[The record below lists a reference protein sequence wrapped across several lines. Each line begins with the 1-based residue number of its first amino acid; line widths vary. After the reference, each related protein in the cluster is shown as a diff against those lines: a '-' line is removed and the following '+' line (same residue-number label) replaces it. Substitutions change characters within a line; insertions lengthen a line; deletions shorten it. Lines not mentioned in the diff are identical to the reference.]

1 MPDLDNPLRPDP
13 PVHAREDQI
22 FPRLSQ
28 PLIDRVS
35 AYGTEEALA
44 SDTLLFGRGDR
55 GPDFFVVLEGAIDL
69 FDADGGYVRS
79 YLPGQFSG
87 ELHLFSGRASLLDG
101 RAAAG
106 TRVLRLAPDA
116 FRRMA
121 SAEPDI
127 GEIVMRAFIL
137 RRVDLLATGFG
148 GITLVGSAEDPET
161 HRIREFLT
169 RNAHPHRFVDLRDPA
184 APDTLQMEELPAI
197 LLPEG
202 KVLSRP
208 SSAQLADLL
217 GLNAAPHGGEI
228 YDLVVVGAGPAGLAA
243 AVYGASEGLSTLVV
257 EAEAPGG
264 QAGTSSRIENYL
276 GFPTGISGQA
286 LAGRAITQAHKFGAV
301 LRVSRRAEHLDCS
314 TRPFRIAL
322 EGGETV
328 RAQAVVIATGA
339 RYRRLDVPG
348 YAALEGSGIY
358 YAATPMEAQLCAGA
372 EVVVVGGGNSA
383 GQAAMFLSR
392 SCAKVHILVRGPG
405 LAATMSDYLVQR
417 IANSANVHLHPHSE
431 VASVEGSEF
440 LTRVSWRDR
449 ANNTTVVRDVRGLFV
464 MIGAAP
470 NTEWVSDCLQ
480 LDAAGFVSTGQGA
493 DGRALASP
501 YATLIEGVF
510 AAGDVRAGSIKRVA
524 AGVGEGAGVIA
535 GVHQFLSDSLV

>member
-1 MPDLDNPLRPDP
+1 MSDVDTPLRREP

-22 FPRLSQ
+22 FPRLPA
-28 PLIDRVS
+28 PLVERIA
-35 AYGTEEALA
+35 AYGAEEFPA
-44 SDTLLFGRGDR
+44 SDTLLFGRGER
-55 GPDFFVVLEGAIDL
+55 GPDFFVVLDGAIDL
-69 FDADGGYVRS
+69 FDAGGDYVRS

-101 RAAAG
+101 RAAPG
-106 TRVLRLAPDA
+106 TRLLRLSGEA
-116 FRRMA
+116 FRRMT

-148 GITLVGSAEDPET
+148 GITLVGSAQDPET

-184 APDTLQMEELPAI
+184 APEALTAEELPAV

-202 KVLSRP
+202 QVLSRP

-217 GLNAAPHGGEI
+217 GLNALPEGGET

-243 AVYGASEGLSTLVV
+243 AVYGASEGLSTFVV

-301 LRVSRRAEHLDCS
+301 LRVSRRAERLDCS
-314 TRPFRIAL
+314 ARPFRIAL

-328 RAQAVVIATGA
+328 TASAVVIATGA
-339 RYRRLDVPG
+339 RYRRLDLPN
-348 YAALEGSGIY
+348 YAALEGRGIY

-392 SCAKVHILVRGPG
+392 SCARVHILVRGPG

-417 IANSANVHLHPHSE
+417 IQGSANVQLHPFCE
-431 VASVEGSEF
+431 VTGVEGTEF
-440 LTRVSWRDR
+440 LTRLRWRDAAR
-449 ANNTTVVRDVRGLFV
+449 DATETRDVRGLFV

-470 NTEWVSDCLQ
+470 NTEWVSDCLA
-480 LDAAGFVSTGQGA
+480 LDPAGFVPTGLDA
-493 DGRALASP
+493 EGRPLASP
-501 YATLIEGVF
+501 YATTIDGVF
-510 AAGDVRAGSIKRVA
+510 AVGDVRSGSIKRVA
-524 AGVGEGAGVIA
+524 SGVGEGAAVVSAVHRHLA
-535 GVHQFLSDSLV
+535 G

>member
-1 MPDLDNPLRPDP
+1 MADADTTLRPEP
-13 PVHAREDQI
+13 PVHAREEQI
-22 FPRLSQ
+22 FPRLAP
-28 PLIDRVS
+28 PLIHRI
-35 AYGTEEALA
+35 AGYGAEESPA

-55 GPDFFVVLEGAIDL
+55 GPDFFVVLDGAIDL
-69 FDADGGYVRS
+69 FDGDGGYVRS

-101 RAAAG
+101 RAAPG
-106 TRVLRLAPDA
+106 TRLLRLSPQS
-116 FRRMA
+116 FRTMT

-148 GITLVGSAEDPET
+148 GITLVGSAKDPET
-161 HRIREFLT
+161 HRIRAFLT
-169 RNAHPHRFVDLRDPA
+169 RNAHPHRFIDLRDPTAPEALTA
-184 APDTLQMEELPAI
+184 AELPAV
-197 LLPEG
+197 LLPHG
-202 KVLSRP
+202 QVLSRP
-208 SSAQLADLL
+208 STTQLADLL
-217 GLNAAPHGGEI
+217 GLNANPAGDTT

-243 AVYGASEGLSTLVV
+243 AVYGASEGLSTFVV

-314 TRPFRIAL
+314 SRPFRIAL
-322 EGGETV
+322 SGGETV
-328 RAQAVVIATGA
+328 SARAVVIATGA
-339 RYRRLDVPG
+339 RYRKLDLPN
-348 YAALEGSGIY
+348 YATLEGRGIY

-417 IANSANVHLHPHSE
+417 IASSANVELHPCCE
-431 VASVEGSEF
+431 VIGVEGTDF
-440 LTRVSWRDR
+440 LTRLRWRDS
-449 ANNTTVVRDVRGLFV
+449 AKGVTETRDVRGLFV

-470 NTEWVSDCLQ
+470 NTEWVADCLP
-480 LDAAGFVSTGQGA
+480 LDPAGFVPTGVDA
-493 DGRALASP
+493 DGRPLASP
-501 YATLIEGVF
+501 YATILDGVF
-510 AAGDVRAGSIKRVA
+510 AVGDVRAGSVKRVA
-524 AGVGEGAGVIA
+524 SGVGEGAGVVSAVHRHLA
-535 GVHQFLSDSLV
+535 G

>member
-1 MPDLDNPLRPDP
+1 MPDADITLRPEP

-22 FPRLSQ
+22 FPRLGQ
-28 PLIDRVS
+28 PLIARIA
-35 AYGTEEALA
+35 AYGAEESPA

-55 GPDFFVVLEGAIDL
+55 GPDFFVVLAGAIDL

-101 RAAAG
+101 RAAKG
-106 TRVLRLAPDA
+106 TRLLRLAPDA

-127 GEIVMRAFIL
+127 GEMVMRAFIL
-137 RRVDLLATGFG
+137 RRVDLLATGSG

-184 APDTLQMEELPAI
+184 APEALTAEELPAV
-197 LLPEG
+197 LMPEG
-202 KVLSRP
+202 RVLSRP

-217 GLNAAPHGGEI
+217 GLNAMPEGGAT

-243 AVYGASEGLSTLVV
+243 AVYGASEGLSTFVV

-301 LRVSRRAEHLDCS
+301 LRVSARAEHLDCS
-314 TRPFRIAL
+314 SRPFRIAL
-322 EGGETV
+322 AGGETV
-328 RAQAVVIATGA
+328 QARAVVIATGA
-339 RYRRLDVPG
+339 RYRRLDLPG
-348 YAALEGSGIY
+348 YAALEGCGVY

-417 IANSANVHLHPHSE
+417 IANSANVQLHPFCE
-431 VASVEGSEF
+431 VTSVEGSEF
-440 LTRVSWRDR
+440 LTRLRWRDR
-449 ANNTTVVRDVRGLFV
+449 ANDTTETRDVRGLFV

-470 NTEWVSDCLQ
+470 NTEWVSDCLT
-480 LDAAGFVSTGQGA
+480 LDPAGFVPTGLDA
-493 DGRALASP
+493 EGRPLASP
-501 YATLIEGVF
+501 YATTIDGVF
-510 AAGDVRAGSIKRVA
+510 AVGDVRAGSVKRVA
-524 AGVGEGAGVIA
+524 SGVGEGAAVVSAVHRHLA
-535 GVHQFLSDSLV
+535 G

>member
-1 MPDLDNPLRPDP
+1 MSDVDTPLRRAP
-13 PVHAREDQI
+13 PVHAREEQI
-22 FPRLSQ
+22 FPRLAA
-28 PLIDRVS
+28 PLIARIA
-35 AYGTEEALA
+35 AYGAEEWPA
-44 SDTLLFGRGDR
+44 SDALLFGRGDR

-106 TRVLRLAPDA
+106 TRLLRLAPAA

-184 APDTLQMEELPAI
+184 APDTLEVDELPAV

-202 KVLSRP
+202 RMLSRP

-217 GLNAAPHGGEI
+217 GLNAAPGGSDT

-243 AVYGASEGLSTLVV
+243 AVYGASEGLSTFVV

-314 TRPFRIAL
+314 ARPFRIAL

-328 RAQAVVIATGA
+328 SARAVVIATGA
-339 RYRRLDVPG
+339 RYRRLDLPG
-348 YAALEGSGIY
+348 YAALEGRGIY

-372 EVVVVGGGNSA
+372 EVVLVGGGNSA

-417 IANSANVHLHPHSE
+417 IANSANVQLHPFCE
-431 VASVEGSEF
+431 VTEVEGDAF
-440 LTRVSWRDR
+440 LTRLRWRDR
-449 ANNTTVVRDVRGLFV
+449 ATDTTETRDVRGLFV

-470 NTEWVSDCLQ
+470 NTEWVSDCLT
-480 LDAAGFVSTGQGA
+480 LDPAGFVPTGLDA
-493 DGRALASP
+493 EGRPLASP
-501 YATLIEGVF
+501 YATTIDGVF
-510 AAGDVRAGSIKRVA
+510 AVGDVRAGSIKRVA
-524 AGVGEGAGVIA
+524 SGVGEGAAVVSAVHRHLA
-535 GVHQFLSDSLV
+535 G

>member
-1 MPDLDNPLRPDP
+1 MADIDTAPRPTP
-13 PVHAREDQI
+13 PVHAREEQI
-22 FPRLSQ
+22 FPRLAA
-28 PLIDRVS
+28 PLIARI
-35 AYGTEEALA
+35 ALYGAEEAPP

-55 GPDFFVVLEGAIDL
+55 GPDFFVVLDGAIDL
-69 FDADGGYVRS
+69 FDGEGGYVRS

-106 TRVLRLAPDA
+106 TRVLRLVPQA

-161 HRIREFLT
+161 HRIRAFLT

-184 APDTLQMEELPAI
+184 APEALTADELPAV

-202 KVLSRP
+202 QVLSRP
-208 SSAQLADLL
+208 SSTQLADLL
-217 GLNAAPHGGEI
+217 GLNGVAAGDAT

-243 AVYGASEGLSTLVV
+243 AVYGASEGLSTFVV

-322 EGGETV
+322 AGGETV
-328 RAQAVVIATGA
+328 QARAVVIATGA
-339 RYRRLDVPG
+339 RYRRLDLPN
-348 YAALEGSGIY
+348 YAALEGRGIY

-417 IANSANVHLHPHSE
+417 IANSANVQLHPYCE
-431 VASVEGSEF
+431 VTRVEGSDF
-440 LTRVSWRDR
+440 LTGLSWRDTAR
-449 ANNTTVVRDVRGLFV
+449 DITETRDVRGLFV

-470 NTEWVSDCLQ
+470 NTEWVSDCLP
-480 LDAAGFVSTGQGA
+480 LDPARFVPTGIDA
-493 DGRALASP
+493 EGRPLASP
-501 YATLIEGVF
+501 YATVIDGVF
-510 AAGDVRAGSIKRVA
+510 AVGDVRAGSVKRVA
-524 AGVGEGAGVIA
+524 SGVGEGAGVVSAVHRHLA
-535 GVHQFLSDSLV
+535 G

>member
-1 MPDLDNPLRPDP
+1 MSDVDTPLRREP

-22 FPRLSQ
+22 FPRLAA
-28 PLIDRVS
+28 PLIARIA
-35 AYGTEEALA
+35 AYGAEESPA
-44 SDTLLFGRGDR
+44 SDTLLFSRGDR
-55 GPDFFVVLEGAIDL
+55 GPDFFVILDGAIDL

-106 TRVLRLAPDA
+106 TRLLRLAPAA

-184 APDTLQMEELPAI
+184 APETLEAAELPAV
-197 LLPEG
+197 LLSEG

-217 GLNAAPHGGEI
+217 GLNAAPGGGET

-243 AVYGASEGLSTLVV
+243 AVYGASEGLSTFVV

-314 TRPFRIAL
+314 ARPFRIAL

-328 RAQAVVIATGA
+328 SARAVVIATGA
-339 RYRRLDVPG
+339 RYRRLDLPG
-348 YAALEGSGIY
+348 YAALEGRGIY

-392 SCAKVHILVRGPG
+392 GCAKVHILVRGPG

-417 IANSANVHLHPHSE
+417 IANSANVQLHPFCE
-431 VASVEGSEF
+431 VTAVEGTEF
-440 LTRVSWRDR
+440 LTRLTWHDR
-449 ANNTTVVRDVRGLFV
+449 ANDTTETRDVRGLFV
-464 MIGAAP
+464 MIGASP
-470 NTEWVSDCLQ
+470 NTEWVSDCLT
-480 LDAAGFVSTGQGA
+480 LDPAGFVPTGLDA
-493 DGRALASP
+493 EGRPLASP
-501 YATLIEGVF
+501 YATTIDGVF
-510 AAGDVRAGSIKRVA
+510 AVGDVRAGSIKRVA
-524 AGVGEGAGVIA
+524 SGVGEGAAVVSAVHRHLA
-535 GVHQFLSDSLV
+535 G